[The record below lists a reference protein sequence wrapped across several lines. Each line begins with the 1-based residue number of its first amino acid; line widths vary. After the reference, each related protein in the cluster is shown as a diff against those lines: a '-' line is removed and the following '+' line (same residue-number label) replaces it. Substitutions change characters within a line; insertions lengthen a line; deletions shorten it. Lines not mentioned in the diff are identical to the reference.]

1 MSDGGDLDKLVASG
15 DSGLPLTA
23 ETIGAL
29 LSAAYTVYR
38 FQFKVEPVGDERGV
52 QEALKALPGDWPGYL
67 KAVFT
72 QFDRV
77 ALDARTAAQSSYR
90 QERAQFAKTARE
102 LVDAHQQLIHLQS
115 DANKAFDNFQR
126 LSASVSPDNLRIT
139 AGLRAILQQLSADS
153 GQHTPAIKGW
163 GLSAL
168 AIGAAVA
175 IGWALLLQ
183 A

>member
-1 MSDGGDLDKLVASG
+1 M
-15 DSGLPLTA
+15 
-23 ETIGAL
+23 

-52 QEALKALPGDWPGYL
+52 QEALKALPGHLPSYL

-77 ALDARTAAQSSYR
+77 ALDARMATQSSYR
-90 QERAQFAKTARE
+90 QERAQFAKTAQE
-102 LVDAHQQLIHLQS
+102 LIDVQQQLIHLQS

-139 AGLRAILQQLSADS
+139 AGLRAILQRLSGDS
-153 GQHTPAIKGW
+153 GRHTPTMKGW

-168 AIGAAVA
+168 AIGAAIA
-175 IGWALLLQ
+175 IGWALFMQ